1 MKKILLT
8 LPVLALA
15 LCACTSELDYISNRD
30 SELIVLN
37 ASLRTDRTEHVVWL
51 SKSRAD
57 GIVKLS
63 DARLHCYINGKLV
76 AEAEEVETSPF
87 ESASRYLFSAQ
98 IQPGDEVRLEA
109 SQGALKASATAVAP
123 RPATLA
129 GVDTVSIA
137 RSPYYSVGNYDCPA
151 LSCKLRLQDLPDQPN
166 WYRLFVRYEEY
177 ETEHPEY
184 LNECSIEFGFNR
196 DPILSEG
203 KLPSLKE
210 NALQELLDALTEVN
224 TYCKFR
230 DTEFADKT
238 AEVEIQI
245 RNTEFEHF
253 IHAYYEPEVGL
264 PPREKNLY
272 FDFITISKE
281 EYDYLVQY
289 EKAHSGAD
297 IAILQEPVHIPS
309 NVEGGMGFFTVSSV
323 SSRAIRLGD

>member
-15 LCACTSELDYISNRD
+15 LCACTTELDYISDRD

-37 ASLRTDRTEHVVWL
+37 ASLRTDRTDHVVWL

-63 DARLHCYINGKLV
+63 DARLRCYINGKLV
-76 AEAEEVETSPF
+76 AEAEEEATNPT

-109 SQGALKASATAVAP
+109 SQGGLKASATAVAP
-123 RPATLA
+123 RPATLV

-137 RSPYYSVGNYDCPA
+137 SSPYFVGGNKTYPHLA
-151 LSCKLRLQDLPDQPN
+151 CKLGLQDLPDQPN
-166 WYRLFVRYEEY
+166 WFRLFVHCVENPVDI
-177 ETEHPEY
+177 PEY
-184 LNECSIEFGFNR
+184 KNDRSIKFGFNR
-196 DPILSEG
+196 DPILNEG
-203 KLPSLKE
+203 KLQLDDYSF
-210 NALQELLDALTEVN
+210 ALLSTLTYEQT

-238 AEVEIQI
+238 AEVEIHI
-245 RNTEFEHF
+245 DFTDIHSF
-253 IHAYYEPEVGL
+253 ISDHPLMEE
-264 PPREKNLY
+264 NIY
-272 FDFITISKE
+272 FDFLTISKE

-289 EKAHSGAD
+289 EKANSDPDLAMLH
-297 IAILQEPVHIPS
+297 EPVHIPS
-309 NVEGGMGFFTVSSV
+309 NVEGGMGFFSVAAVSTRS
-323 SSRAIRLGD
+323 IRILD